1 MYETGGILLVDY
13 DSYVMSIKMKLIYS
27 FMAAIFIFAVSYL
40 FYRNILFSTIVC
52 PFGIMYLKVKQ
63 KQIITKRRKELNLQ
77 FKDLLIS
84 LAASLSAGR
93 ALENAFESALED
105 LFVLYPS
112 EEAYIIKET
121 KVIIHKLSYN
131 ITVEEAIVD
140 FAKRSDIE
148 DIMNFADVISICK
161 RTGGN
166 LIDAL
171 KNSAAIISDKIEM
184 KQEIDTVLSA
194 RKFEQKIL
202 NFIPIG
208 MVLILSITASEYI
221 EPVFSTFQG
230 RVAMTV
236 SLILLTVSFCISNKI
251 MNIKM

>member
-1 MYETGGILLVDY
+1 MCELGGMLLIDY
-13 DSYVMSIKMKLIYS
+13 NLYVMSIKMKLIYS
-27 FMAAIFIFAVSYL
+27 FIAAIFVFAVTFL
-40 FYRNILFSTIVC
+40 FYRNIIFSTIVC
-52 PFGIMYLKVKQ
+52 PFGIIYLKVKQ

-84 LAASLSAGR
+84 LAASLNAGR

-112 EEAYIIKET
+112 DEAYIIKET
-121 KVIIHKLSYN
+121 KVIINKLSYN
-131 ITVEEAIVD
+131 ITIEEAISD
-140 FAKRSDIE
+140 FAKRSAIE
-148 DIMNFADVISICK
+148 DIMNFADVMSICK

-184 KQEIDTVLSA
+184 RQEIDTVLSA
-194 RKFEQKIL
+194 RRFEQKIL

-221 EPVFSTFQG
+221 QPVFTTNQG

-251 MNIKM
+251 MNIRM

>member
-1 MYETGGILLVDY
+1 M
-13 DSYVMSIKMKLIYS
+13 
-27 FMAAIFIFAVSYL
+27 
-40 FYRNILFSTIVC
+40 
-52 PFGIMYLKVKQ
+52 
-63 KQIITKRRKELNLQ
+63 
-77 FKDLLIS
+77 IS
-84 LAASLSAGR
+84 LASSLSAGR

-112 EEAYIIKET
+112 DEAYIIKET

-131 ITVEEAIVD
+131 ITIEVAISD

-148 DIMNFADVISICK
+148 DIMNFADVIIICK

-184 KQEIDTVLSA
+184 KQEIDTVLSS

-202 NFIPIG
+202 NVMPIG

-221 EPVFSTFQG
+221 EPVFTTFQG
-230 RVAMTV
+230 RAAMTV
-236 SLILLTVSFCISNKI
+236 SLILLTASFFISNKI
-251 MNIKM
+251 MSIRM